1 MTSILYIASMNKTIL
16 PDAVRPGKHYS
27 FLADLKLNAW
37 AFVAVLAS
45 FIAHWLLPR
54 HTDWR
59 DPLRAAIALVPL
71 VPSFLYVWSI
81 ARWIGGMDELQR
93 RIQLEA
99 CLFGTTGTV
108 FITAAMSLLEAA
120 GVLQSHG
127 LGWEGTF
134 AAILLLYIL
143 GNIFSN
149 RRYQ

>member
-1 MTSILYIASMNKTIL
+1 
-16 PDAVRPGKHYS
+16 
-27 FLADLKLNAW
+27 LADLKLNAW

-45 FIAHWLLPR
+45 FCAHWMLSR
-54 HTDWR
+54 YTDWGPVLR
-59 DPLRAAIALVPL
+59 SVVALAPLA
-71 VPSFLYVWSI
+71 PSFLYARSI

-99 CLFGTTGTV
+99 SLFATTGTIFV
-108 FITAAMSLLEAA
+108 ITAMNLLEAS

-127 LGWEGTF
+127 LGWEGVF

-143 GNIFSN
+143 GNIISN